1 MDEELK
7 HNTHIKKQPR
17 MYQAQEGTD
26 FKKRFYFD
34 LKPKSNRYY
43 NKNGG
48 QAQIISQKFLYAPH
62 GCNLLKQKQKTC

>member
-1 MDEELK
+1 
-7 HNTHIKKQPR
+7 

-48 QAQIISQKFLYAPH
+48 QAQIIRQKFLYAPH